1 VDGAGNVYVE
11 SEDGNIYV
19 VDQGHC
25 GVFTTPL
32 FKLFT
37 NLAVGAAYTPFSIDH
52 FGRLYAQNNG
62 HLFAVGEGGT
72 GVAQNDQGNGPHT
85 ARRHPEIDQD

>member
-1 VDGAGNVYVE
+1 
-11 SEDGNIYV
+11 V
-19 VDQGHC
+19 VDQGRC

-37 NLAVGAAYTPFSIDH
+37 NLAVGAPYTPFSIDH

-62 HLFAVGEGGT
+62 HLFAVGEAALALDRT
-72 GVAQNDQGNGPHT
+72 TKAT
-85 ARRHPEIDQD
+85 ARIR